1 MLAHSVMSDSGTQ
14 RAHPSST
21 VVLLADMRMDAVS
34 CRSEQTLEFLPSV
47 TPTRL
52 SRRLFID
59 STLQCNV
66 WRRKHNT
73 EDFMLKTRITE
84 QYGLKVPFINAG
96 MAFIAT
102 APLVR
107 AVCTAG
113 GMGMLGIPAMPPD
126 VLRAAIRDVKAVDPA
141 CFGVDI
147 IARFSG
153 IEHIEV
159 CVAEK
164 VPVVVFFWDDAPDE
178 WLSRLRAA
186 GIHIWFQIGSVEEAK
201 AALGHGAQGLV
212 VQGSEAGG
220 HNRAAAATFSLLPA
234 VIDSVPSVP
243 VVAAG
248 GIADGRTVAAALA
261 LGADAVWV
269 GTRLLASFEA
279 NAHPH
284 YKDRVVS
291 AGVEDT
297 ARHLIFGPEFPDAS
311 TRGLRNRI
319 VREWERRDDPPP
331 YKAVPDSELPVIG
344 QARFYGQEFPM
355 KRFCGFPPTPRFTG
369 DLEEMS
375 LLAGE
380 LVGQTKRLMSAAS
393 IIDEMISGAET
404 VIRKRLGSMV
414 V

>member
-1 MLAHSVMSDSGTQ
+1 
-14 RAHPSST
+14 
-21 VVLLADMRMDAVS
+21 
-34 CRSEQTLEFLPSV
+34 
-47 TPTRL
+47 
-52 SRRLFID
+52 
-59 STLQCNV
+59 
-66 WRRKHNT
+66 
-73 EDFMLKTRITE
+73 MLKTRITD
-84 QYGLKVPFINAG
+84 QYGLKAPFINAG

-107 AVCTAG
+107 AVCKAG
-113 GMGMLGIPAMPPD
+113 GMGMLGAAAMPPD
-126 VLRAAIRDVKAVDPA
+126 VLQAALREIKAADPA
-141 CFGVDI
+141 CFGVNF

-153 IEHIEV
+153 IEQIEV

-164 VPVVVFFWDDAPDE
+164 APVVAFFWDDPPDE

-186 GIHIWFQIGSVEEAK
+186 GSDIWFQVGSVDEAK
-201 AALGHGAQGLV
+201 AAVRRGAKGLV

-220 HNRAAAATFSLLPA
+220 HNRATAATFSLLPA
-234 VIDSVPSVP
+234 VIDAVPSVP
-243 VVAAG
+243 VVASS

-279 NAHPH
+279 NAHPQ
-284 YKDRVVS
+284 YKDRVVA
-291 AGVEDT
+291 AGVGDT

-319 VREWERRDDPPP
+319 VQEWEGRDHPAP

-355 KRFCGFPPTPRFTG
+355 KRFCGFPPTPEFTG
-369 DLEEMS
+369 DLDEMS

-380 LVGQTKRLMSAAS
+380 SVGQTRQLMSAAS
-393 IIDEMISGAET
+393 IIDEMMSDAEA
-404 VIRKRLGSMV
+404 VIRKRLGSIV
-414 V
+414 VG

>member
-1 MLAHSVMSDSGTQ
+1 ML
-14 RAHPSST
+14 R
-21 VVLLADMRMDAVS
+21 
-34 CRSEQTLEFLPSV
+34 
-47 TPTRL
+47 
-52 SRRLFID
+52 
-59 STLQCNV
+59 
-66 WRRKHNT
+66 
-73 EDFMLKTRITE
+73 TRITE

-107 AVCTAG
+107 AVCNAG

-126 VLRAAIRDVKAVDPA
+126 VLQAAIRDVKAVDPA

-159 CVAEK
+159 CVTEK

-186 GIHIWFQIGSVEEAK
+186 GSHIWFQVGSVEEAK
-201 AALGHGAQGLV
+201 AALRHGAQGLV

-234 VIDSVPSVP
+234 VIDAVPSVP

-279 NAHPH
+279 YAHPQ
-284 YKDRVVS
+284 YKDRVVA

-331 YKAVPDSELPVIG
+331 YKVVPDSELPVIG
-344 QARFYGQEFPM
+344 QARLYGQEFPM
-355 KRFCGFPPTPRFTG
+355 KRFCGFPPTPEFTG

-393 IIDEMISGAET
+393 IIDEMISGAEA
-404 VIRKRLGSMV
+404 VIRKRLGFMV
-414 V
+414 VD

>member
-1 MLAHSVMSDSGTQ
+1 ML
-14 RAHPSST
+14 R
-21 VVLLADMRMDAVS
+21 
-34 CRSEQTLEFLPSV
+34 
-47 TPTRL
+47 
-52 SRRLFID
+52 
-59 STLQCNV
+59 
-66 WRRKHNT
+66 
-73 EDFMLKTRITE
+73 TRITE
-84 QYGLKVPFINAG
+84 QYELKIPFINAG

-107 AVCTAG
+107 AVSAAG
-113 GMGMLGIPAMPPD
+113 GMGMLGSAAMPPD
-126 VLRAAIRDVKAVDPA
+126 VLQAAIRDIKAVNPA
-141 CFGVDI
+141 SYGLTI

-153 IEHIEV
+153 PEHIDV

-164 VPVVVFFWDDAPDE
+164 VPVVVFFWDDPPDD
-178 WLSRLRAA
+178 WLARLRAA
-186 GIHIWFQIGSVEEAK
+186 GSDIWFQVGSVAEAR
-201 AALGHGAQGLV
+201 AACRRGAQALV

-234 VIDSVPSVP
+234 VIDAVGSVP

-261 LGADAVWV
+261 LGAEAVWV
-269 GTRLLASFEA
+269 GTRLIASVEA
-279 NAHPH
+279 NAHPQ
-284 YKDRVVS
+284 YKERVVA

-331 YKAVPDSELPVIG
+331 YKVAPESGLPVVG

-355 KRFCGFPPTPRFTG
+355 KRFSGFPPTPEFTG

-380 LVGQTKRLMSAAS
+380 SVGQTKRLMNAAD
-393 IIDEMISGAET
+393 IIDEMMNGAEV
-404 VIRKRLGSMV
+404 VIRGRLGSIIAGQ
-414 V
+414 

>member
-1 MLAHSVMSDSGTQ
+1 
-14 RAHPSST
+14 
-21 VVLLADMRMDAVS
+21 
-34 CRSEQTLEFLPSV
+34 
-47 TPTRL
+47 
-52 SRRLFID
+52 
-59 STLQCNV
+59 
-66 WRRKHNT
+66 
-73 EDFMLKTRITE
+73 MLKTRITD

-102 APLVR
+102 APLAQ
-107 AVCTAG
+107 AVCKAG
-113 GMGMLGIPAMPPD
+113 GMGTLGAAGMPPD
-126 VLRAAIRDVKAVDPA
+126 VLQAAIRDVKAAGPA

-159 CVAEK
+159 CVTEK
-164 VPVVVFFWDDAPDE
+164 VPVVVFFWDDPPDE

-186 GIHIWFQIGSVEEAK
+186 GSEIWFQVGSVDEAK
-201 AALGHGAQGLV
+201 AALRRGAEALV

-234 VIDSVPSVP
+234 VIDAVPSVP
-243 VVAAG
+243 VIAAG

-279 NAHPH
+279 YAHPQ
-284 YKDRVVS
+284 YKDRVVA
-291 AGVEDT
+291 AGVGDT

-319 VREWERRDDPPP
+319 VREWELRDDPPP
-331 YKAVPDSELPVIG
+331 YSSVPDAQLPVIG
-344 QARFYGQEFPM
+344 QARLYEQEFPM
-355 KRFCGFPPTPRFTG
+355 KRFCGFPPTPEFTG

-380 LVGQTKRLMSAAS
+380 AVGQTKQLMSAAS
-393 IIDEMISGAET
+393 IIDEMMNGAEE
-404 VIRKRLGSMV
+404 VIGRRLRSMIV
-414 V
+414 D

>member
-1 MLAHSVMSDSGTQ
+1 
-14 RAHPSST
+14 
-21 VVLLADMRMDAVS
+21 
-34 CRSEQTLEFLPSV
+34 
-47 TPTRL
+47 
-52 SRRLFID
+52 
-59 STLQCNV
+59 
-66 WRRKHNT
+66 
-73 EDFMLKTRITE
+73 MLKTRITE

-107 AVCTAG
+107 AVCSAG
-113 GMGMLGIPAMPPD
+113 GMGILGSAAMPPD
-126 VLRAAIRDVKAVDPA
+126 VLQAAIRDIKAVDPVSY
-141 CFGVDI
+141 GVNM

-164 VPVVVFFWDDAPDE
+164 VPVVVFFWDDPPDE
-178 WLSRLRAA
+178 WLSRLRRA
-186 GIHIWFQIGSVEEAK
+186 GSHIWFQVGSVDEAK
-201 AALGHGAQGLV
+201 AALRRGVQALV

-220 HNRAAAATFSLLPA
+220 HNRAAAAIFSLLPA
-234 VIDSVPSVP
+234 VIDAVPSVP

-248 GIADGRTVAAALA
+248 GIADGRAVAAALA

-279 NAHPH
+279 NAHPE
-284 YKDRVVS
+284 YKNRVVA
-291 AGVEDT
+291 AGVGDT
-297 ARHLIFGPEFPDAS
+297 ARHLIFGPEFPNAS

-331 YKAVPDSELPVIG
+331 YKVVSDSELPVIG
-344 QARFYGQEFPM
+344 QARFYGQEVPM
-355 KRFCGFPPTPRFTG
+355 RRFCGFPPTPQFTG

-380 LVGQTKRLMSAAS
+380 AVGQTKRFMSAAS
-393 IIDEMISGAET
+393 IIGEMMRDAEA
-404 VIRKRLGSMV
+404 VIRKRLASMV
-414 V
+414 G

>member
-1 MLAHSVMSDSGTQ
+1 MV
-14 RAHPSST
+14 
-21 VVLLADMRMDAVS
+21 
-34 CRSEQTLEFLPSV
+34 
-47 TPTRL
+47 
-52 SRRLFID
+52 
-59 STLQCNV
+59 
-66 WRRKHNT
+66 
-73 EDFMLKTRITE
+73 KTRITE
-84 QYGLKVPFINAG
+84 RYGLKVPFINAG
-96 MAFIAT
+96 MAFVAT

-107 AVCTAG
+107 AVCKAG
-113 GMGMLGIPAMPPD
+113 GMGMLGIAAMPPD
-126 VLRAAIRDVKAVDPA
+126 VLQAAIRDVKAIDPV

-147 IARFSG
+147 IARFSAM
-153 IEHIEV
+153 EHIEL

-164 VPVVVFFWDDAPDE
+164 VPVVVFFWDDPPDE

-186 GIHIWFQIGSVEEAK
+186 GTHIWFQVGSVEEGK
-201 AALGHGAQGLV
+201 AALRRGAQGLV

-220 HNRAAAATFSLLPA
+220 HNRAVAATFSLLPA
-234 VIDSVPSVP
+234 IIDAVPSVP

-279 NAHPH
+279 YAHPQ
-284 YKDRVVS
+284 YKDRVVA

-331 YKAVPDSELPVIG
+331 YKVVPEAELPVIG
-344 QARFYGQEFPM
+344 QARLFGQQIPM
-355 KRFCGFPPTPRFTG
+355 KRFCGFPLTPEFTG

-380 LVGQTKRLMSAAS
+380 SVGQTKGLMSVAN
-393 IIDEMISGAET
+393 IIDEMMNGAEAM
-404 VIRKRLGSMV
+404 IRKRLGSMV
-414 V
+414 VD

>member
-1 MLAHSVMSDSGTQ
+1 
-14 RAHPSST
+14 
-21 VVLLADMRMDAVS
+21 
-34 CRSEQTLEFLPSV
+34 
-47 TPTRL
+47 
-52 SRRLFID
+52 
-59 STLQCNV
+59 
-66 WRRKHNT
+66 
-73 EDFMLKTRITE
+73 MLKTRFTE

-102 APLVR
+102 APLAR
-107 AVCTAG
+107 AVCKAG
-113 GMGMLGIPAMPPD
+113 GMGMLGSAAMPPD
-126 VLRAAIRDVKAVDPA
+126 VLKAAIRDIKAADPM

-153 IEHIEV
+153 IEHIQV

-186 GIHIWFQIGSVEEAK
+186 GCHIWFQVGSVDEAK
-201 AALGHGAQGLV
+201 AALRCGAQGLV

-220 HNRAAAATFSLLPA
+220 HNRASATTLSLLPA
-234 VIDSVPSVP
+234 VIDAVPSVP
-243 VVAAG
+243 IVAAG
-248 GIADGRTVAAALA
+248 GIADGRTVAAVLA

-279 NAHPH
+279 YAHPQ
-284 YKDRVVS
+284 YKDRVVAAS
-291 AGVEDT
+291 VGDT

-311 TRGLRNRI
+311 TRGLRNRV

-331 YKAVPDSELPVIG
+331 YKVVPDSELPVIG
-344 QARFYGQEFPM
+344 HARLYGKDFPM
-355 KRFCGFPPTPRFTG
+355 KRFCGFPPTPEFMG

-380 LVGQTKRLMSAAS
+380 SVGQTKRLMSAAS
-393 IIDEMISGAET
+393 IIDEMIGGAEA

-414 V
+414 AD

>member
-1 MLAHSVMSDSGTQ
+1 
-14 RAHPSST
+14 
-21 VVLLADMRMDAVS
+21 
-34 CRSEQTLEFLPSV
+34 
-47 TPTRL
+47 
-52 SRRLFID
+52 
-59 STLQCNV
+59 
-66 WRRKHNT
+66 
-73 EDFMLKTRITE
+73 MLKTRITE

-102 APLVR
+102 APPVG
-107 AVCTAG
+107 AG
-113 GMGMLGIPAMPPD
+113 GKAGGNGMFGIASMPPE
-126 VLRAAIRDVKAVDPA
+126 VPAAAIRDVKAIAPV

-153 IEHIEV
+153 TEHIEV

-164 VPVVVFFWDDAPDE
+164 VPVVVFFWDEAPDA
-178 WLSRLRAA
+178 WVSRLRAA
-186 GIHIWFQIGSVEEAK
+186 GSRIWFQVGSVDEAK
-201 AALGHGAQGLV
+201 GALRRGGQALV

-234 VIDSVPSVP
+234 VIDAVPSVP

-248 GIADGRTVAAALA
+248 GIADARTVAAALA

-279 NAHPH
+279 YAHPQ
-284 YKDRVVS
+284 YKERVVA

-319 VREWERRDDPPP
+319 VREWEQRDDPPP
-331 YKAVPDSELPVIG
+331 YRVVPDSELLVIG
-344 QARFYGQEFPM
+344 QARLYGQEIPM
-355 KRFCGFPPTPRFTG
+355 KRFCGFPPTPEFTG
-369 DLEEMS
+369 DFEEMS

-380 LVGQTKRLMSAAS
+380 SVGQTKQLMSAAS
-393 IIDEMISGAET
+393 IIDEMIGGAES
-404 VIRKRLGSMV
+404 IIKKRLGTMV
-414 V
+414 VDSTEEKAG